1 MFVFAYGLAAYLVF
15 VATILYTVGFVANAL
30 VPRAVDGPGAAGGA
44 RAWLVDGLLLGAFAL
59 QHSLM
64 ARPAFKRRW
73 TRLVPPVLER
83 STYVLLSS
91 LLLLLLFRCWQP
103 IPGEIWDAGRGALAR
118 GLQALQLASWVFV
131 LASSL
136 LLGHL
141 ELFGLKQVWLHL
153 RRRPL
158 PAQSFRTP
166 LFYRWVRH
174 PVYLGFLL
182 AIWCTPRMSLG
193 HLFFSAVLTLY
204 LLVAIRFEER
214 DLAAAFPEYEA
225 YRARVPMLFP
235 LPKRSHP

>member
-44 RAWLVDGLLLGAFAL
+44 RAWLLDGLLLAAFAL

-73 TRLVPPVLER
+73 SRLVPPVIER
-83 STYVLLSS
+83 STYVLVSS
-91 LLLLLLFRCWQP
+91 LLLLLLFRSWQP
-103 IPGEIWDAGRGALAR
+103 IPGVIWDAGQGALAR
-118 GLQALQLASWVFV
+118 LLQALQLTGWGLV

-136 LLGHL
+136 SLGHL
-141 ELFGLKQVWLHL
+141 ELFGLQQAWLHL

-158 PAQSFRTP
+158 PAQSFRSP

-174 PVYLGFLL
+174 PLYLGFLL
-182 AIWCTPRMSLG
+182 AIWCSPHMSLG
-193 HLFFSAVLTLY
+193 HLFFSAFLTLY
-204 LLVAIRFEER
+204 LLVAIRLEER
-214 DLAAAFPEYEA
+214 DLAALFPEYEA
-225 YRARVPMLFP
+225 YRARVPMLLP
-235 LPKRSHP
+235 LPKRLP